1 LGVSVGRAEAHYRV
15 VSDRELVFTE
25 ATTTVELEFSA
36 FFREQFPPVVRT
48 IFLIVHDWEGA
59 QDLAQEAFIECF
71 SRWNHISRYER
82 PEAWVRRIAIR
93 RAVRLVRRE
102 RLRPLLERQLGSS
115 SLSGPIDIDVVRAIR
130 ELPAAQRAA
139 VVLFYLE
146 DRSVREVADIL
157 NCSPVTAKVHL
168 HRARKRLAELLGE
181 RELRGL
187 DHGP

>member
-1 LGVSVGRAEAHYRV
+1 VGLAEAHYRA
-15 VSDRELVFTE
+15 VSDSALGSTE
-25 ATTTVELEFSA
+25 TTATLELEFSA
-36 FFREQFPPVVRT
+36 FFREQYRSLVRT

-71 SRWNHISRYER
+71 SRWNHVSRFER
-82 PEAWVRRIAIR
+82 PEAWVRRVAIR

-102 RLRPLLERQLGSS
+102 RLRPLLEGQLRSF

-168 HRARKRLAELLGE
+168 HRARKRLAELLEE
-181 RELRGL
+181 REPGGQ
-187 DHGP
+187 DHGS